1 MLRVAVQSAVLHA
14 KGLRVRGRVAMGVI
28 AVVVL
33 AKHARCTRSR
43 VRAVG
48 MRHRCRSNREGASPS
63 IAATVT
69 RRKVLA
75 VLMTADRAGKPD
87 ERSQSEPW

>member
-1 MLRVAVQSAVLHA
+1 MRRVAVQSAVLHA
-14 KGLRVRGRVAMGVI
+14 KGMLVLGRVAMGVI

-33 AKHARCTRSR
+33 AKHARCTLSR

-48 MRHRCRSNREGASPS
+48 MRHRCLSNHEGTSPS

-69 RRKVLA
+69 RRKALA
-75 VLMTADRAGKPD
+75 ALMTADRAGKPD
-87 ERSQSEPW
+87 ERSQSYPW